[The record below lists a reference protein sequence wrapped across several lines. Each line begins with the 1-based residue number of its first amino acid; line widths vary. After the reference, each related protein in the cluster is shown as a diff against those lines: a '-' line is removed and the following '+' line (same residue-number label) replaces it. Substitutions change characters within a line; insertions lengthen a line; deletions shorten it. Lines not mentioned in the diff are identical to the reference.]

1 MTYCYKY
8 IILIQRVSRSLELS
22 FAPFD
27 NETRLGGCFLDRNL
41 VSRLFLKK
49 MENNDVYID
58 QKAELCQRVDEY
70 LFSFTHGEFV
80 FQSGREL

>member
-1 MTYCYKY
+1 
-8 IILIQRVSRSLELS
+8 
-22 FAPFD
+22 
-27 NETRLGGCFLDRNL
+27 
-41 VSRLFLKK
+41 

-80 FQSGREL
+80 FQSGQEL